1 MLSPQRRRKILAVTV
16 KKPRTVKGFATLYA
30 QLAAEKLAENIQIL
44 DLTKVE
50 SAPADYFVICT
61 CQSDTQVRAV
71 AGIVEQGGKEAGSGI
86 PRSEGW
92 DSQWIII
99 DFFDVVVHVMHHEAR
114 DFYKLEKMWSDAEF
128 SILNEK
134 SNIVPLKGPTKTSKK
149 SVEIVTEEE

>member
-1 MLSPQRRRKILAVTV
+1 MAVTV
-16 KKPRTVKGFATLYA
+16 KKPRTVKGFATLCA

-50 SAPADYFVICT
+50 SAPADYFVLCT

-71 AGIVEQGGKEAGSGI
+71 ASIVEQGGKEAGGGI

-99 DFFDVVVHVMHHEAR
+99 DFFDVVIHVMHHEAR

-134 SNIVPLKGPTKTSKK
+134 SNVVALKTPAKSAKK
-149 SVEIVTEEE
+149 SVETASTGE